1 MLGETAVVAAT
12 EAPAQEALL
21 VNPVRLLNKFMA
33 DCPDSPASWVKESMT
48 ADIELLQSHQVEV
61 QSARPSPFPLR
72 PRMEPRPSQGRS
84 STGRLRV
91 DFALVSASSAG
102 AASLSASSAGAA
114 GPSASSAGRYF
125 SVAEIK
131 RLVKLMQAGV
141 LPPTPLGLI
150 NLYAK
155 VPADSLSTSVR
166 IMLDQLWTYMVLTG
180 VEFGWISCYYFTWL
194 AWRPSDHPERM
205 CLSRPY
211 HHDVD
216 GDDGVTVMGAL
227 SWLQEQVVAR
237 LDRRHCTAPYILPP
251 PTNYHRDDST
261 DKDGYVSPP
270 DDGGHSPGDKDY
282 PHPEGE
288 GRLKR

>member
-227 SWLQEQVVAR
+227 SWLQEQIVAR
-237 LDRRHCTAPYILPP
+237 LDRRHCIPNILPP
-251 PTNYHRDDST
+251 STSYHHEDSA
-261 DKDGYVSPP
+261 DEDGSP
-270 DDGGHSPGDKDY
+270 DDGGRSPDEQDPPY
-282 PHPEGE
+282 PQGE
-288 GRLKR
+288 GRTKR